1 MGERGGG
8 GGGKFVQN
16 MENDF
21 FEKKGFPL
29 FHKSFPHRRFEKVL
43 KKVKKSVKNR
53 VFHTFH
59 RVFHIGVETFQQG
72 DVENSSFSMEFSKYR
87 FCRT

>member
-16 MENDF
+16 IENDF

-43 KKVKKSVKNR
+43 KNSYFFAKIKV
-53 VFHTFH
+53 
-59 RVFHIGVETFQQG
+59 I
-72 DVENSSFSMEFSKYR
+72 
-87 FCRT
+87 

>member
-1 MGERGGG
+1 M
-8 GGGKFVQN
+8 QN

-29 FHKSFPHRRFEKVL
+29 FHKSFPHRRFGKVL

-72 DVENSSFSMEFSKYR
+72 DVENSSFSNSPFSTKMR
-87 FCRT
+87 KC